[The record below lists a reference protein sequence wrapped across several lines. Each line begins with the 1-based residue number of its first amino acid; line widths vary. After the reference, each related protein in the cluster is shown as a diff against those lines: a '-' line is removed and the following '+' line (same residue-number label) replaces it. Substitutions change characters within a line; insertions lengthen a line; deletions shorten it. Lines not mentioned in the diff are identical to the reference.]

1 MRNSLGSREKRV
13 MRERSRS
20 QPAVEEV
27 GGEREIN
34 RKDGTSFGRG
44 GVDEGVTGWRL

>member
-20 QPAVEEV
+20 RPAVEEV

-34 RKDGTSFGRG
+34 RREAMGP
-44 GVDEGVTGWRL
+44 VLAEVA